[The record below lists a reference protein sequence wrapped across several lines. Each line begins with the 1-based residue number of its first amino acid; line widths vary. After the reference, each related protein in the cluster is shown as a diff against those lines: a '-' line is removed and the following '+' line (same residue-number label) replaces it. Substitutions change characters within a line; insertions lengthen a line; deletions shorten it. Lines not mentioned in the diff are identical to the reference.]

1 MNNNKK
7 TLRFLMVSLIAVS
20 ILCVCIFSFLAFYMN
35 QRSGETINSVGKIGR
50 AHV

>member
-35 QRSGETINSVGKIGR
+35 QRSGETINSVGEI
-50 AHV
+50 